1 MPLTR
6 IGPFALEE
14 TLDGLAESNVLRG
27 VHVERKMSMA
37 VKLLPRSIVNRPMR
51 GSTFSDDV
59 RTLQQLVHP
68 RIVRCYGGAV
78 EQGQPYLAL
87 ELVEGESLRDRL
99 SRRGRLQWELTVE
112 VADAVCTALHHAHR
126 RQIVHQRLTP
136 TRILLTADDQVKIT
150 GFDCAWADRDEVLGL
165 RCPMEVA
172 HYLAPEAFRGK
183 QSATLPP
190 CDLFSLGVIL
200 YECLSG
206 ELPWSADS
214 PAELVQA
221 RRDASAPRVS
231 AKVLDSPVWL
241 DVLVAKLLA
250 VKRSERFASADE
262 AHRAIVDAKRKVAS
276 GMGAAQQAWSGHR
289 GTLTV
294 DRDRSEVRR
303 IKRQQRT
310 RERDTSPFYER
321 AWFLAVCLTTVIG
334 LGVWALLPPG
344 EEALFAKAKPLMES
358 DGPLQWSRA
367 EELYLSSFRERF
379 PESEHAGEIAQFDR
393 RVAIH
398 RAETRL
404 NNNQRLRRP
413 PQTEAERQFGEAR
426 SYEQFG
432 DRLSAWK
439 KYEALVN
446 LFADSEKEYDRAFV
460 ELARRQ
466 IDRIKTEQEPA
477 ESQSEFLDHQLARA
491 RESIEKNELFWAR
504 KILDGIIEL
513 YGNNLE
519 VRPLVEQARDEK
531 RRLDLSCNR

>member
-14 TLDGLAESNVLRG
+14 PLDGLAESNVLRG
-27 VHVERKMSMA
+27 VHVDRKMSMA

-59 RTLQQLVHP
+59 RALQQLVHP

-99 SRRGRLQWELTVE
+99 DRRGRLPWELTVE
-112 VADAVCTALHHAHR
+112 VADAVCAALHHAHG

-136 TRILLTADDQVKIT
+136 RRILLTADDQVKIT

-250 VKRSERFASADE
+250 VKRSERFSSAE
-262 AHRAIVDAKRKVAS
+262 ETHRAIVDAKRKVAS
-276 GMGAAQQAWSGHR
+276 GMGAAQHAWSGHR

-310 RERDTSPFYER
+310 RERDTSPFYEQ

-334 LGVWALLPPG
+334 LGVWALLPPD
-344 EEALFAKAKPLMES
+344 EEALFAKALPLMES
-358 DGPLQWSRA
+358 DDPGQWKRA
-367 EELYLSSFRERF
+367 EDRFLSSFRERF
-379 PESEHAGEIAQFDR
+379 PESDHAEQIAQFDR

-398 RAETRL
+398 RAETRWK
-404 NNNQRLRRP
+404 NNQRLQRP
-413 PQTEAERQFGEAR
+413 PQSEAERQYGEAWN
-426 SYEQFG
+426 YEEFG

-439 KYEALVN
+439 KYEALIN
-446 LFADSEKEYDRAFV
+446 LFGDSEEKYDRAFV

-466 IDRIKTEQEPA
+466 IGRIKA
-477 ESQSEFLDHQLARA
+477 ERGLAGSQAEFLELQLAKA
-491 RESIEKNELFWAR
+491 AELVKENDLFGAR

-513 YGNNLE
+513 YENNQE
-519 VRPLVEQARDEK
+519 VRPLVDQARDEK
-531 RRLDLSCNR
+531 RRLDLSGNR